1 MNDGLEG
8 NHHNSI
14 WPDESYPAS
23 EPVPPT
29 FEASMDAAQN
39 SLRRKIEELMR
50 ARESRIKKD
59 AGEGGE
65 GPEGPAAPQ

>member
-8 NHHNSI
+8 IHHNSI

-39 SLRRKIEELMR
+39 SLRKKIAELMR
-50 ARESRIKKD
+50 AREKRSRPD
-59 AGEGGE
+59 AGGDETAEG
-65 GPEGPAAPQ
+65 ADSAQ